1 MVSDRYYILYTVV
14 PMADVHLKNFPRI
27 RWAVQLKSEIPHA
40 YKYKIFIPSNAAT
53 QIIKPSNIDY
63 YDPYLII
70 CSCYTDGHV
79 TSSTFVKGETKY
91 IYNARYPI
99 TTTKQPYRQL
109 KEHIAQ
115 YLTDKLVRSL

>member
-14 PMADVHLKNFPRI
+14 PIADDYLKNFSKI
-27 RWAVQLKSEIPHA
+27 RWVIQLKSEIPHA

-53 QIIKPSNIDY
+53 QVIKPSNIDY
-63 YDPYLII
+63 YDPYLIV
-70 CSCYTDGHV
+70 CNWRLYGHY
-79 TSSTFVKGETKY
+79 TSSTFVKGDTQY

-115 YLTDKLVRSL
+115 YLVDKLIKSL

>member
-79 TSSTFVKGETKY
+79 T
-91 IYNARYPI
+91 
-99 TTTKQPYRQL
+99 
-109 KEHIAQ
+109 
-115 YLTDKLVRSL
+115 

>member
-14 PMADVHLKNFPRI
+14 PLHEYRLKNIHAI
-27 RWAVQLKSEIPHA
+27 RWVVQLKSEIPSA
-40 YKYKIFIPSNAAT
+40 YKYKVFIPPNAVT
-53 QIIKPSNIDY
+53 QVIKPSNIDY
-63 YDPYLII
+63 YDPYLIV
-70 CSCYTDGHV
+70 CNWRLDGHY

-115 YLTDKLVRSL
+115 YLTDKLIKSL